1 MSLFFDNSPQPRFL
15 PTNSKE
21 MKALGWDGLDI
32 LLVSGDAYIDQP
44 SFGVPL
50 LGRWLVAHGYKVGI
64 IAQPDWRNADAV
76 QAMGRPRLFAGVSAG
91 ALDSLLAHY
100 TAFRKKRHD
109 DAYTPGGRAGARPNR
124 ACIIYTNLL
133 RQAFPHLP
141 IVLGGIE
148 ASLRR
153 LSHYDFWTDSLRRSL
168 LLDAK
173 ADLLIYGMGE
183 RAILETA
190 RKAEAGK
197 PLQHIAGTAWA
208 VNAAVAADSLPPE
221 STCLHLPS
229 HEALLA
235 EKSLLVRATLD
246 CEMRVHTGTAYAL
259 QECGNRAVVLA
270 PPAAPLS
277 TAEMDALYDLP
288 FSRRAHPSYSEPI
301 PADTMMRV
309 SITSHRGCGGGCS
322 FCSLAL
328 HQGRRISSRSQASLL
343 REVEAITASK
353 AVAISD
359 VGGPTAN
366 MWQARCA
373 SPSPCRRR
381 SCCYPKL
388 CRHFITPQHEHV
400 ALLRTIAAM
409 PKVKQVRVA
418 SGVRADIALRDA
430 DALAAYTMEF
440 TGGQLKVAPEHC
452 ADAVLQAMRKPP
464 LSVFE
469 EFLQHF
475 LQDSRNA
482 GREQY
487 VVPYLMSAFPG
498 CTAEHMQQLADWL
511 KQRHWAPQQ
520 VQCFIPTPGTVATAM
535 FYAEVDEQ
543 GNDIVVARSDAERLR
558 LHGILM
564 PEMGNKHAPQRTEQ
578 KRNGTAAKRN
588 QGGAAPLRGEKKQ
601 QRPMPSKQHDNYKQQ
616 PAREQGSG
624 LMPPPARKAG
634 R

>member
-1 MSLFFDNSPQPRFL
+1 MSLFFAHSPQPRFL
-15 PTNSKE
+15 ATNHKE
-21 MKALGWDGLDI
+21 MKALGWDALDI

-64 IAQPDWRNADAV
+64 IAQPDWRAADSM

-91 ALDSLLAHY
+91 AIDSLLAHY

-109 DAYTPGGRAGARPNR
+109 DAYTPGGKAGARPNR

-133 RQAFPHLP
+133 HQAFPGLP
-141 IVLGGIE
+141 VVLGGIE

-173 ADLLIYGMGE
+173 ADVLIYGMGE

-190 RKAEAGK
+190 RKAEAGQ
-197 PLQHIAGTAWA
+197 PLQHSAGTAWA
-208 VNAAVAADSLPPE
+208 VNAAAAEASLPPH
-221 STCLHLPS
+221 TPCLHLPS

-235 EKSLLVRATLD
+235 DKTLLVQATLD
-246 CEMRVHTGTAYAL
+246 CEMRVHTGTAYAMQL
-259 QECGNRAVVLA
+259 CGKRAVLLA

-277 TAEMDALYDLP
+277 TAEMDKLYDLP

-328 HQGRRISSRSQASLL
+328 HQGRRISSRSRDSIL
-343 REVEAITASK
+343 REVEAITEAK

-366 MWQARCA
+366 MWQGRCT
-373 SPSPCRRR
+373 SPAPCRRR
-381 SCCYPKL
+381 SCCYPKM
-388 CRHFITPQHEHV
+388 CRHFVTPQQEHV
-400 ALLRTIAAM
+400 GLLRTIAAM

-418 SGVRADIALRDA
+418 SGVRADIALRDMN
-430 DALAAYTMEF
+430 ALAAYTMEF

-469 EFLQHF
+469 DFLQHF
-475 LQDSRNA
+475 LRDSRNA

-520 VQCFIPTPGTVATAM
+520 VQCFIPTPGTVATAL

-543 GNDIVVARSDAERLR
+543 GRPLYVARTDAERLR

-564 PEMGNKHAPQRTEQ
+564 PDMGNKHAPRAMQQ
-578 KRNGTAAKRN
+578 KGQGRPKNTATPTAA
-588 QGGAAPLRGEKKQ
+588 QGEAGRRPHAARQGQPPKHTTPTQ
-601 QRPMPSKQHDNYKQQ
+601 QHR
-616 PAREQGSG
+616 QGSG